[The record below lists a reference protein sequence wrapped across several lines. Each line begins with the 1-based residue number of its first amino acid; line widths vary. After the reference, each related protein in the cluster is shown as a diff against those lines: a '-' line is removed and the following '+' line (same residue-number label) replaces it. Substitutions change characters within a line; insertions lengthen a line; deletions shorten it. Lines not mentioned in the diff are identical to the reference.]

1 MSIDL
6 FRMRSLTASWSHWL
20 FALPRFERQA
30 IVDTKR
36 LVDVASLP
44 PEAEMQP
51 IWDAFIASV
60 GRPATQAR
68 LKALIDK
75 GLQTPGDLERNLGR
89 ATTGY
94 RK

>member
-1 MSIDL
+1 VEALATRI
-6 FRMRSLTASWSHWL
+6 AS
-20 FALPRFERQA
+20 FERQA

-75 GLQTPGDLERNLGR
+75 GLQTPGEVERNLGR
-89 ATTGY
+89 ATAGY